1 MNLKKTDPQ
10 IAKSLQK
17 EINRQRQGLELIPS
31 ENFVSEAVLK
41 ALGSPLTN
49 KYSEGYS
56 GKRYYGG
63 NQFIDEIE
71 SLAIERAKKLF
82 NAQHVN
88 VQPYSGSP
96 ANLEIY
102 FSFLEPGDTI
112 MGMNLAHGGHL
123 THGHP
128 VNLSGRIFNFIQ
140 YGVDQK
146 THLIDYNQV
155 EKLAK
160 KYKPKIIISGATA
173 YPRIIKFKKFHEI
186 AQKVGALSM
195 ADIAHIAG
203 LIIGKAHPSPF
214 PFTDIVTTT
223 THKTLRGPRGAMIL
237 CKEKHAQII
246 DKTVFPGMQGGP
258 HNHTTAAIAVA
269 LKEAS
274 KPSFKTYVV
283 QIVKNAKTLAQTL
296 KDNGLD
302 LVSNG
307 TDNHLILIDLIK
319 TNVTGKQAEK
329 ALEQVGIYVNKNMI
343 PYDPKTPFNPSGI
356 RLGTPALTTRGMKQT
371 QMKLVGKLIA
381 QVIYNIDNKQVL
393 KKVSQTVKQL
403 TKDYPLYPNLKI

>member
-71 SLAIERAKKLF
+71 SLAIDRAKKLF

-112 MGMNLAHGGHL
+112 MGMSLAHGGHL
-123 THGHP
+123 THGHR

-140 YGVDQK
+140 YGVDKK
-146 THLIDYNQV
+146 THLIDYDQV

-173 YPRIIKFKKFHEI
+173 YSRIIKFKRFHQI

-246 DKTVFPGMQGGP
+246 NKTVFPGMQGGP

-274 KPSFKTYVV
+274 KPSFKTYVH

-296 KDNGLD
+296 KDNDLD

-329 ALEQVGIYVNKNMI
+329 ALEEVGIYVNKNMI

-371 QMKLVGKLIA
+371 QMKLIGKLIA

-403 TKDYPLYPNLKI
+403 TKKYPLYPNLKI